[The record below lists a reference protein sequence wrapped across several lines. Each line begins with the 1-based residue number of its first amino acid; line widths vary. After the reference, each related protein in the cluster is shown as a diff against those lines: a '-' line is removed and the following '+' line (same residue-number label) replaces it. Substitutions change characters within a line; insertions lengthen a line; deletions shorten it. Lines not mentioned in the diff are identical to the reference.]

1 VVDSSGNVI
10 TRDFGTHC
18 DDKYFAP
25 WSRYLRNRRMAFDHA
40 AVRSYDLRVVAGLP
54 LGVGLDRVY
63 TVDGTL
69 IRPATPP
76 PPPGWAN
83 VCSQCQKFLDGRLE
97 GTSDCRVL
105 ELRETCLP
113 CRLERRNHRNT
124 RQFMQCRSDYSS
136 GSSDSL
142 SSLFS
147 ETDFWTVSDCY

>member
-1 VVDSSGNVI
+1 M
-10 TRDFGTHC
+10 
-18 DDKYFAP
+18 
-25 WSRYLRNRRMAFDHA
+25 SRDHA
-40 AVRSYDLRVVAGLP
+40 AVRSYDYRVVNGLP

-76 PPPGWAN
+76 PPPGWTN

-113 CRLERRNHRNT
+113 CRLERRTWKGEVTQYGDTESTEKFER
-124 RQFMQCRSDYSS
+124 CRSDYSS